1 MKIECVRVGDLEEN
15 CYVISKDEKCLIV
28 DPGDEAN
35 KIVEL
40 VGNKEVLGILVT
52 HHHFDHVGALDEV
65 LNKYKVDLYDFNT
78 TEEKEYNVGPFEF
91 EVIRNP
97 GHTNDSISFYFK
109 ENKFMMVGDFV
120 FKGSIGRCDLGGN
133 EIDMKN
139 SINKLKE
146 FKENVGLYPG
156 HGNPTNLEY
165 EKVYN
170 PFF

>member
-1 MKIECVRVGDLEEN
+1 MKIDCVRVGDLEEN

-28 DPGDEAN
+28 DPGDEID
-35 KIVEL
+35 KIIEL
-40 VGNKEVLGILVT
+40 VGEKEVLGVLVT

-78 TEEKEYNVGPFEF
+78 TEEKEYSVGPFKF
-91 EVIRNP
+91 KVIRNP
-97 GHTNDSISFYFK
+97 GHTDDSISFYFK
-109 ENKFMMVGDFV
+109 ENEFMIVGDFI

-133 EIDMKN
+133 EKDMEN

-146 FKENVGLYPG
+146 FKHNIDLYPG
-156 HGNPTNLEY
+156 HGNPTNLDS